1 MTRRAS
7 NTRSDS
13 EDRTETIRAR
23 AAAAALTLA
32 MALLA
37 GPTAPAAAEP
47 NAPAKR
53 WVVAAGASKS
63 KTKHRTG
70 GFVMGRW
77 GPSRRAPEP
86 DPVHI
91 AILAARAQ
99 LGKPYRWAGTG
110 PSGFDCSGLVR
121 FVWARAGIG
130 LPRSSRAQYAS
141 VERVSLE
148 DLRPGD
154 LVFSGWRSVSH
165 VGLYIGKGKMIHSPH
180 SGRRV
185 EVAPLRSNLVGAGR
199 PKS

>member
-7 NTRSDS
+7 NTGSDS
-13 EDRTETIRAR
+13 EDRSETIRVR
-23 AAAAALTLA
+23 AVAVALALA
-32 MALLA
+32 IALLA
-37 GPTAPAAAEP
+37 GPTAPAGAEP
-47 NAPAKR
+47 NAPVKP

-63 KTKHRTG
+63 KTKHKTG
-70 GFVMGRW
+70 GFLMNRW
-77 GPSRRAPEP
+77 SPWRSAPENS
-86 DPVHI
+86 PVDI
-91 AILAARAQ
+91 AIRAARAQ

-141 VERVSLE
+141 VTRVSLE